1 MKQPSRAVHAGRDLK
16 ARSPLAPDL
25 SPAAV
30 HVYTDLD
37 DYDAVA
43 KGERPGYY
51 YGRNS
56 NSNREMLE
64 KAVAEL
70 EGAEAGLAT
79 ASGMAA
85 LHALMLA
92 LAPRPATIVASR
104 ELYGGTMAL
113 LRQDFEPAGYE
124 IHFVDLADLD
134 AVRRAVDGA
143 GLVLAE
149 TITNPLCA
157 VPDLEAI
164 AAMARDR
171 GVPFLVDNTFASP
184 ILCRPLELGAT
195 AVMHSATKYIGGHS
209 DLVAG
214 VVAGDAKVIGAARAR
229 SVRTGTTLGP
239 FDAWLALRGLRTLDV
254 RMRRHS
260 DNSLALARAMRNMA
274 GVARVHHPMLED
286 SPSFAV
292 AGRVLAQGAGGM
304 MAFDLEGDRP
314 AVQRM
319 LSRFQLVTFAA
330 SLGGVETTISYPE
343 ITSHRSLSPQERAEL
358 GVTAGTVRVSVGIE
372 DPDDIISDFTQA
384 LSP

>member
-92 LAPRPATIVASR
+92 LAPRPATIVATR

-113 LRQDFEPAGYE
+113 LRQDF
-124 IHFVDLADLD
+124 
-134 AVRRAVDGA
+134 
-143 GLVLAE
+143 
-149 TITNPLCA
+149 
-157 VPDLEAI
+157 
-164 AAMARDR
+164 
-171 GVPFLVDNTFASP
+171 
-184 ILCRPLELGAT
+184 
-195 AVMHSATKYIGGHS
+195 
-209 DLVAG
+209 
-214 VVAGDAKVIGAARAR
+214 
-229 SVRTGTTLGP
+229 
-239 FDAWLALRGLRTLDV
+239 
-254 RMRRHS
+254 
-260 DNSLALARAMRNMA
+260 
-274 GVARVHHPMLED
+274 
-286 SPSFAV
+286 
-292 AGRVLAQGAGGM
+292 
-304 MAFDLEGDRP
+304 
-314 AVQRM
+314 
-319 LSRFQLVTFAA
+319 
-330 SLGGVETTISYPE
+330 
-343 ITSHRSLSPQERAEL
+343 
-358 GVTAGTVRVSVGIE
+358 
-372 DPDDIISDFTQA
+372 DDH
-384 LSP
+384 